1 MPTESLEA
9 IINHAFLKGSGRVGR
24 TTTKSEERKAILA
37 VEAHIRHVH
46 TPYEELL
53 RKGMKRRKARE
64 AVWEK
69 VRAIRG
75 TWQGVQ
81 DQERTEVPAHD
92 LEMESEFEFECEAE
106 DEDGD
111 TVSEISCISIVSV

>member
-1 MPTESLEA
+1 MPAESLEE
-9 IINHAFLKGSGRVGR
+9 IIKHAFLKGSGRVGR

-46 TPYEELL
+46 TPYEEFL
-53 RKGMKRRKARE
+53 RKGMKRQKARE

-69 VRAIRG
+69 VRAIRD

-92 LEMESEFEFECEAE
+92 LEVESECEVE

-111 TVSEISCISIVSV
+111 TVSEISCNSIVSV